1 MAGLRWGPAGEKVSQ
16 RPDGAPTGKKQE
28 MQERHTS
35 FNTGKRRRAALMD
48 TFRGVLMRAVTL
60 ARPAVS
66 GVLVSGLIFSGSIAQ
81 AGDRTA
87 TAALK
92 DGLEAGEPAREPGRA
107 TGLPVPRFVS
117 LKSGRANVRRG
128 PGTDF
133 PIDWVYRK
141 NGVPLEIIAESNNWR
156 RIRDHD
162 GDGGWIWHTML
173 AGERSII
180 VEGSAGDGEPVA
192 LHTGPDTM
200 SDVIAYAQKGL
211 VARVTA
217 CDSHWCRVDVQ
228 GYEGWARQSTLWGV
242 YPGETFE

>member
-1 MAGLRWGPAGEKVSQ
+1 
-16 RPDGAPTGKKQE
+16 
-28 MQERHTS
+28 MQERDTS
-35 FNTGKRRRAALMD
+35 FNTCKRRRAAAP
-48 TFRGVLMRAVTL
+48 RGGRRGLTSGFAPVLL
-60 ARPAVS
+60 AVS
-66 GVLVSGLIFSGSIAQ
+66 GLLLSGFLFFGSMAQ
-81 AGDRTA
+81 ASDRTA
-87 TAALK
+87 TASLK
-92 DGLEAGEPAREPGRA
+92 DGLEAGPPAREPGRA

-180 VEGSAGDGEPVA
+180 VEGNAGDGEPVA
-192 LHTGPDTM
+192 IHTGPDTM

-217 CDSHWCRVDVQ
+217 CDSHWCHIDVQ

-242 YPGETFE
+242 YPGEAFE